1 MVKNILLAP
10 GTLLD
15 DKWLIIDLIGTGGMG
30 EVYSARQLN
39 LNRDVAIKVISDEF
53 LQSLADDESEKE
65 KILQRF
71 RREVQTMSQVRHP
84 NLLQTFDYGQTSITK
99 EGVEVHLEYIVMEY
113 VPGATLR
120 FTMSEE
126 GFRVNEQQIKAW
138 LTNFFLSVLDGVQAL
153 HNSGI
158 VHRDL
163 KPENILM
170 DGDIPKIADFGLAR
184 SCRLKPITQSVD
196 IQGTMN
202 YMPSEQFVDFKRADQ
217 RSDIYS
223 LGKILFEAIIG
234 DTVKE
239 TVPFKEVGLVN
250 PGTPFLQKLDQ
261 IIRLATAEDKDRRLP
276 STEQFRTLILEAIK
290 ESGTKAAGKT
300 SDAETQPQASRIV
313 PKLPQWSGFAMSLI
327 ILLLFIVIAVLWYVK
342 GQPLKENKETHLPQQ
357 LSGESG
363 RKPAS
368 AIPLKDLPRTMMGED
383 GLTMIIINS
392 PIKPFYVDAR
402 EITFQNYVDFLN
414 EVKKDVTVEK
424 GVVKWNNEI
433 WLLMGEGKEPYEQI
447 IYEHNRFHI
456 RDSRYAFQPVVRVTW
471 YGAAAYASH
480 FRKRLPAIEELRE
493 ALLYI
498 KKNIGSLKKDNEEL
512 QIRFGEIKEWAVS
525 KGEQGNAEP
534 GLRSPQEKYPYKS
547 SIFPKRP
554 SIEKAVIEERFPWEG
569 FKDVGFRCILDP
581 PLGKNRWTNE

>member
-1 MVKNILLAP
+1 MAKDILLAP

-15 DKWLIIDLIGTGGMG
+15 NKWLIIDLIGTGGMG

-126 GFRVNEQQIKAW
+126 GFRVNEQQIKVW
-138 LTNFFLSVLDGVQAL
+138 LTNFFLPVLDGVQAL

-163 KPENILM
+163 KPENVLM

-184 SCRLKPITQSVD
+184 SGKLKPITQSVD

-202 YMPSEQFVDFKRADQ
+202 YMPSEQFIDFKRADQ

-223 LGKILFEAIIG
+223 LGKILFEAVTG
-234 DTVKE
+234 DTVKG

-276 STEQFRTLILEAIK
+276 SIEQFRTLILEAIK
-290 ESGTKAAGKT
+290 ESGTEAVGKT
-300 SDAETQPQASRIV
+300 ADAETQPQASRIFQ
-313 PKLPQWSGFAMSLI
+313 KLPQWSRFAISLI
-327 ILLLFIVIAVLWYVK
+327 ILLLFIFIAVRWYIK
-342 GQPLKENKETHLPQQ
+342 GQLPRGIKETHLPQQ
-357 LSGESG
+357 LSEENSL
-363 RKPAS
+363 KPVS
-368 AIPLKDLPRTMMGED
+368 AIPLRALPRTMMSED
-383 GLTMIIINS
+383 GVMMVLINT
-392 PIKPFYVDAR
+392 PKPFYAGAR
-402 EITFQNYVDFLN
+402 EITFQNYADFLN

-433 WLLMGEGKEPYEQI
+433 WLLMGEGNELYEQI
-447 IYEHNRFHI
+447 IYEHGRFHI

-480 FRKRLPAIEELRE
+480 FRKRLPATEELRE
-493 ALLYI
+493 ALLYL
-498 KKNIGSLKKDNEEL
+498 KKHIGSLKKDNEEL
-512 QIRFGEIKEWAVS
+512 QIRLGEIKEWAVS
-525 KGEQGNAEP
+525 KGEQGNAGP

-547 SIFPKRP
+547 SIFPKQP

-581 PLGKNRWTNE
+581 PLGKK

>member
-1 MVKNILLAP
+1 MVKDILLAP
-10 GTLLD
+10 GTILN
-15 DKWLIIDLIGTGGMG
+15 DKWLIIDLIGMGGMG
-30 EVYSARQLN
+30 EVYSARQLS

-53 LQSLADDESEKE
+53 LQTLADDESEKE

-84 NLLQTFDYGQTSITK
+84 NILQTFDYGQTSITK

-120 FTMSEE
+120 FTMLEE
-126 GFRVNEQQIKAW
+126 GFRVNEQQIKVW
-138 LTNFFLSVLDGVQAL
+138 LSNYFLPVLDGVQAL
-153 HNSGI
+153 HNSGV

-184 SCRLKPITQSVD
+184 SRMLKSITQSVD
-196 IQGTMN
+196 IHGTMN
-202 YMPSEQFVDFKRADQ
+202 YMPSEQFLDFKRADQ

-223 LGKILFEAIIG
+223 LGKILFKALSG
-234 DTVKE
+234 DTAKE

-250 PGTPFLQKLDQ
+250 PGTPFFQKIDQ
-261 IIRLATAEDKDRRLP
+261 VIRLATAEDKDRRLP
-276 STEQFRTLILEAIK
+276 SVEQFRTLILEAIK
-290 ESGTKAAGKT
+290 ESGDETIKRAGT
-300 SDAETQPQASRIV
+300 EAQTQPSHV
-313 PKLPQWSGFAMSLI
+313 MFKLPQWTRFAIGLT

-342 GQPLKENKETHLPQQ
+342 WQPLKEKKETHLPLQ
-357 LSGESG
+357 LSGERSQ
-363 RKPAS
+363 KLAS
-368 AIPLKDLPRTMMGED
+368 AIPLKDLPQTMMGED
-383 GLTMIIINS
+383 GLTMVLIKAT
-392 PIKPFYVDAR
+392 KPFYVDTR

-447 IYEHNRFHI
+447 IYEHGRFHI
-456 RDSRYAFQPVVRVTW
+456 RDTRYAFQPVIRVTW

-480 FRKRLPAIEELRE
+480 FRKRLPAVEELRE
-493 ALLYI
+493 ALLYL
-498 KKNIGSLKKDNEEL
+498 KKNIDSLKKENEEL
-512 QIRFGEIKEWAVS
+512 QIRVGEIKEWAMS
-525 KGEQGNAEP
+525 KEEQRIAGP
-534 GLRSPQEKYPYKS
+534 GLRTSQEKFPYQS
-547 SIFPKRP
+547 SIFFKQP
-554 SIEKAVIEERFPWEG
+554 SLEKAVIEERFPWEG

-581 PLGKNRWTNE
+581 TRDNK

>member
-1 MVKNILLAP
+1 MVKDILLAP
-10 GTLLD
+10 GTILN
-15 DKWLIIDLIGTGGMG
+15 DKWLIIDLIGMGGMG
-30 EVYSARQLN
+30 EVYSARQLS

-53 LQSLADDESEKE
+53 LQTLADDESEKE

-84 NLLQTFDYGQTSITK
+84 NILQTFDYGQTSITK

-120 FTMSEE
+120 FTMLEE
-126 GFRVNEQQIKAW
+126 GFRVNEQQIKVW
-138 LTNFFLSVLDGVQAL
+138 LSNYFLPVLDGVQAL
-153 HNSGI
+153 HNSGV

-184 SCRLKPITQSVD
+184 SRMLKSITQSVD
-196 IQGTMN
+196 IHGSMN
-202 YMPSEQFVDFKRADQ
+202 YMPSEQFLDFKRADQ

-223 LGKILFEAIIG
+223 LGKILFKALSG
-234 DTVKE
+234 DTAKE

-250 PGTPFLQKLDQ
+250 PGTPFLQKMDQ

-276 STEQFRTLILEAIK
+276 SVEQFRTLILEAIK
-290 ESGTKAAGKT
+290 ESGDETIKRVSTEAQ
-300 SDAETQPQASRIV
+300 TQPSHVIF
-313 PKLPQWSGFAMSLI
+313 KLPQWTGFAIGLT

-342 GQPLKENKETHLPQQ
+342 GQPLKEKKETHLPQQ
-357 LSGESG
+357 LSGERG
-363 RKPAS
+363 QTPVS
-368 AIPLKDLPRTMMGED
+368 AIPLKALPRTMMSED
-383 GLTMIIINS
+383 GLMMVLIKAT
-392 PIKPFYVDAR
+392 KPFYVDTR

-414 EVKKDVTVEK
+414 EVKKEVTVEK

-447 IYEHNRFHI
+447 IYEHGRFHI

-480 FRKRLPAIEELRE
+480 FRKRLPAVEELRE
-493 ALLYI
+493 ALLYL
-498 KKNIGSLKKDNEEL
+498 KKNIDSLKKENEEL
-512 QIRFGEIKEWAVS
+512 QIRSRRNKRMG
-525 KGEQGNAEP
+525 
-534 GLRSPQEKYPYKS
+534 YK
-547 SIFPKRP
+547 
-554 SIEKAVIEERFPWEG
+554 
-569 FKDVGFRCILDP
+569 
-581 PLGKNRWTNE
+581 

>member
-1 MVKNILLAP
+1 MVKDILLAP
-10 GTLLD
+10 GTILN
-15 DKWLIIDLIGTGGMG
+15 DKWLIIDLIGMGGMG
-30 EVYSARQLN
+30 EVYSARQLS

-53 LQSLADDESEKE
+53 LQTLADDESEKE

-84 NLLQTFDYGQTSITK
+84 NILQTFDYGQTSITK

-120 FTMSEE
+120 FTMLEE
-126 GFRVNEQQIKAW
+126 GFRVNEQQIKVW
-138 LTNFFLSVLDGVQAL
+138 LSNYFLPVLDGVQAL
-153 HNSGI
+153 HNSGV

-184 SCRLKPITQSVD
+184 SRMLKSITQSVD
-196 IQGTMN
+196 IHGSMN
-202 YMPSEQFVDFKRADQ
+202 YMPSEQFLDFKRADQ

-223 LGKILFEAIIG
+223 LGKILFKALSG
-234 DTVKE
+234 DTAKE

-250 PGTPFLQKLDQ
+250 PGTPFFQKIDQ
-261 IIRLATAEDKDRRLP
+261 VIRLATAEDKDRRLP
-276 STEQFRTLILEAIK
+276 SVEQFRTLILEAIK
-290 ESGTKAAGKT
+290 ESGDETIKRAGT
-300 SDAETQPQASRIV
+300 EAQTQPSHV
-313 PKLPQWSGFAMSLI
+313 MFKLPQWTRFAIGLT

-342 GQPLKENKETHLPQQ
+342 WQPLKEKKETHLPLQ
-357 LSGESG
+357 LSGERSQ
-363 RKPAS
+363 KLAS
-368 AIPLKDLPRTMMGED
+368 AIPLKDLPQTMMGED
-383 GLTMIIINS
+383 GLTMVLIKAT
-392 PIKPFYVDAR
+392 KPFYVDTR

-447 IYEHNRFHI
+447 IYEHGRFHI
-456 RDSRYAFQPVVRVTW
+456 RDTRYAFQPVIRVTW

-480 FRKRLPAIEELRE
+480 FRKRLPAVEELRE
-493 ALLYI
+493 ALLYL
-498 KKNIGSLKKDNEEL
+498 KKNIDSLKKENEEL
-512 QIRFGEIKEWAVS
+512 QIRVGEIKEWAMS
-525 KGEQGNAEP
+525 KEEQRIAGP
-534 GLRSPQEKYPYKS
+534 GLRTSQEKFPYQS
-547 SIFPKRP
+547 SIFFKQP
-554 SIEKAVIEERFPWEG
+554 SLEKAVIEERFPWEG

-581 PLGKNRWTNE
+581 TRDNK

>member
-1 MVKNILLAP
+1 MNKNYLLAS

-15 DKWLIIDLIGTGGMG
+15 DKWLIIDLIGMGGMG
-30 EVYSARQLN
+30 EVYSARQLS

-53 LQSLADDESEKE
+53 LQTLADDESEKE

-84 NLLQTFDYGQTSITK
+84 NILQTFDYGQTSITK

-113 VPGATLR
+113 VPGATLK

-126 GFRVNEQQIKAW
+126 GFGANEQQLKVW
-138 LTNFFLSVLDGVQAL
+138 LSNYFLPVLDGVQAL

-163 KPENILM
+163 KPDNILM
-170 DGDIPKIADFGLAR
+170 DGDIPKISDFGLAR
-184 SCRLKPITQSVD
+184 SGKLKPVTQSVD
-196 IQGTMN
+196 IQGTMK
-202 YMPSEQFVDFKRADQ
+202 YMPSEQFLDFKRADQ

-223 LGKILFEAIIG
+223 LGKILFKAVSG
-234 DTVKE
+234 NTAKE

-250 PGTPFLQKLDQ
+250 PLTPFLQKMDQ

-276 STEQFRTLILEAIK
+276 SIEQFRTLILEAIK
-290 ESGTKAAGKT
+290 ESGDETIKRAGT
-300 SDAETQPQASRIV
+300 EAQTQPSRVIS
-313 PKLPQWSGFAMSLI
+313 KLPQWTGFAIGLT

-342 GQPLKENKETHLPQQ
+342 GQPLKEKKETHLPQQ
-357 LSGESG
+357 LSGERG
-363 RKPAS
+363 QATVS
-368 AIPLKDLPRTMMGED
+368 AIPLKAFPGIMMSED
-383 GLTMIIINS
+383 GLMMVLIKAT
-392 PIKPFYVDAR
+392 KPFYVDTR
-402 EITFQNYVDFLN
+402 EITFQNYADFLN

-447 IYEHNRFHI
+447 IYEHGRFHI

-480 FRKRLPAIEELRE
+480 FRKRLPAAEELRE
-493 ALLYI
+493 ALLYL
-498 KKNIGSLKKDNEEL
+498 KKNIDSFKKENEEL
-512 QIRFGEIKEWAVS
+512 QIRVGEMKEWTMS
-525 KGEQGNAEP
+525 KGDRRNAGL
-534 GLRSPQEKYPYKS
+534 GLRTSQEKFPYQS
-547 SIFPKRP
+547 SIFFKQP
-554 SIEKAVIEERFPWEG
+554 SLEKAVIEERFPWEG

-581 PLGKNRWTNE
+581 PLEKK